1 MGPAEI
7 AERWV
12 EMYNDVEP
20 GSYGTDRFLEL
31 CADDVRWRESPT
43 TLTPQGRGGG
53 LAELREAVAFGAS
66 LFVDRRVELKELVAD
81 GERAALRCTWSAT
94 TKADLGPDAPP
105 PGTRLTIDLASF
117 MRVIDG
123 KITELREVLSAPSI

>member
-1 MGPAEI
+1 MGPEEI
-7 AERWV
+7 AQRWV
-12 EMYNDVEP
+12 EIYNDAEP

-31 CADDVRWRESPT
+31 YADNVQWRESPT

-66 LFVDRRVELKELVAD
+66 LFVDRRVELKELVAG
-81 GERAALRCTWSAT
+81 GERAAMRCTWSAT
-94 TKADLGPDAPP
+94 TKADLGPNAPP
-105 PGTRLTIDLASF
+105 PGTRLMIDLASF

-123 KITELREVLSAPSI
+123 EITEITEVLSAPSI